1 MVLSRIKCLA
11 AFSGFFQP
19 KKLFDF
25 CIKVVTKTMGKQ
37 GSSPGESLPMDKN
50 QQPVILRPNCALTTS
65 NLDVFWRSL
74 HGAINDE
81 FSREILVDLQQVEFI
96 DSAAAVVLSQG
107 TKLAESHGKRLG
119 CCGINSQVRMVLEL
133 TQMEQFVR
141 IFKDEAAFLTQTSQL
156 LAA

>member
-1 MVLSRIKCLA
+1 MVLSQIKCLA
-11 AFSGFFQP
+11 TFSGFAQS

-37 GSSPGESLPMDKN
+37 GSSPGESLPMDMN
-50 QQPVILRPNCALTTS
+50 QQAVILRPNSALVAP
-65 NLDVFWRSL
+65 NLDGFWRSL
-74 HGAINDE
+74 HRAINDE
-81 FSREILVDLQQVEFI
+81 LSQEILVDLQQVEFI

-107 TKLAESHGKRLG
+107 TKLAEAHGKRLG

-141 IFKDEAAFLTQTSQL
+141 IFENEAAFFTQTSQL
-156 LAA
+156 FAA